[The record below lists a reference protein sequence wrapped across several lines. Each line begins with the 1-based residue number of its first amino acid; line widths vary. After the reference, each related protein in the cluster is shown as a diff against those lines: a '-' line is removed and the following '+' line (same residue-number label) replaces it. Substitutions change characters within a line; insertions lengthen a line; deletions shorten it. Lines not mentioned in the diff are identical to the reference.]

1 MPIVAQ
7 IVCDNCHAVK
17 KATNH
22 WYVISH
28 ENNSFSLKP
37 LALALPANWATKQ
50 FPDSSLQYFCG
61 RFCAV
66 EALTGWMTKLHKDER
81 ELSPTNG
88 KEAFIRRPLSE
99 ENSNEGSSLADQHS
113 RSMLQG
119 FGNRSHLEN

>member
-22 WYVISH
+22 WYVISL
-28 ENNSFSLKP
+28 ENDSFCLKP

-66 EALTGWMTKLHKDER
+66 EALTAWMTKLYKDET
-81 ELSPTNG
+81 ELSPENEKDASIG
-88 KEAFIRRPLSE
+88 RPLSE
-99 ENSNEGSSLADQHS
+99 ENSNERSYLADRHNGSTFQD
-113 RSMLQG
+113 
-119 FGNRSHLEN
+119 FPNRTLLEN